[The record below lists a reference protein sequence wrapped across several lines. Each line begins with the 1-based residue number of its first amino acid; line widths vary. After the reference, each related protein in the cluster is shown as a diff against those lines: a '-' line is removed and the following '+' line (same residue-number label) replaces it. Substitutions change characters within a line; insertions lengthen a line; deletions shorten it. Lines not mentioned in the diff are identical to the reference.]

1 MVFSVIALIRLW
13 GLKMGI
19 QDISQKNAEILEV
32 DIRHVVKRISMSTN
46 LEAASLIA
54 EQYFLSHHRQLI
66 SVFFCDRGNFENI
79 VRPFSKLPQ
88 TLANIS
94 SKLRSEGGCPIAKEA
109 VRILRPFDIE
119 EIDRPQNDDFLR
131 LRFFKELAKLP
142 YDSIFVVPVILG
154 KGLAM
159 FTLGSLDGKL
169 DAEGKIAIIDAVCQI
184 SVAIITRFPKA
195 TTFCESKRLSPLE
208 TEALFLNSNG
218 YSDLEIGKFLDLSE
232 ITIGL
237 TIKSTAKKLKA
248 KNRSQ
253 MIANALAFGEISNMQ
268 FRDQLQL

>member
-1 MVFSVIALIRLW
+1 MIFSDVCIDSVV
-13 GLKMGI
+13 GPGMSI
-19 QDISQKNAEILEV
+19 QDKSTKNVEFLQF
-32 DIRHVVKRISMSTN
+32 DIRHVVKQISMSTN
-46 LEAASLIA
+46 LEAASLVA

-79 VRPFSKLPQ
+79 IWPFSKMPQ

-94 SKLRSEGGCPIAKEA
+94 SKLRREGGCPIAKEA
-109 VRILRPFDIE
+109 VRILRPFDVE
-119 EIDRPQNDDFLR
+119 EIDLSLNDDFLR
-131 LRFFKELAKLP
+131 GRFFKELAKLP
-142 YDSIFVVPVILG
+142 YGSIFVVPVILG

-169 DAEGKIAIIDAVCQI
+169 NADGKIAIIDAVCQI
-184 SVAIITRFPKA
+184 LVAIITRFPKV
-195 TTFCESKRLSPLE
+195 TTFFESKRLSTLE

-218 YSDLEIGKFLDLSE
+218 YSDIEIGKFLVLSE
-232 ITIGL
+232 FAIGL
-237 TIKSTAKKLKA
+237 TIKSAAKKLKA

-268 FRDQLQL
+268 FRVQM